1 MLLERHPDIGG
12 VRLYEGR
19 PFFPISWL
27 HTQAYCEYQIYLQYF
42 QGVKPRPTPAMRK
55 GLKQH
60 ARLYRNFKKRA
71 TEKGTIQ
78 ELLERVKAEGISY
91 SSREL
96 GVVGLF
102 SGIYGK
108 IDNIILRSQRIEI
121 IDDKPS
127 ERVWSS
133 DIRQVWGYCLAFKEN
148 FAPGLPILGVI
159 QHRDTRDILFME
171 RLTPEIE
178 QVMKENVIRR
188 IHELILCT
196 RAFEPTQK
204 PQKCRACRFGQQG
217 ICDKSL
223 CAH

>member
-1 MLLERHPDIGG
+1 MLLERHPDIAG
-12 VRLYEGR
+12 VRLYEGK

-27 HTQAYCEYQIYLQYF
+27 HTQAYCEYQIYLQNF
-42 QGVKPRPTPAMRK
+42 QGIKPRPTPAMRK
-55 GLKQH
+55 GLKRH
-60 ARLYRNFKKRA
+60 LKLYRDFKERA
-71 TEKGTIQ
+71 DEKGTIQ
-78 ELLERVKAEGISY
+78 ELLQKVKAEGISY

-108 IDNIILRSQRIEI
+108 IDNIILRPDRIEI

-133 DIRQVWGYCLAFKEN
+133 DVRQVWGYCLAFKEN
-148 FAPGLPILGVI
+148 FAPGLPIFGVV
-159 QHRDTRDILFME
+159 QQRDTRAVLFRE

-178 QVMKENVIRR
+178 QVMRDSVIKR
-188 IHELILCT
+188 IHDLILGL

-204 PQKCRACRFGQQG
+204 PQKCRSCRFGQQG
-217 ICDKSL
+217 ICDRSL